1 MADAANNAES
11 FSNGRKMNEL
21 SSGYRLGVDIG
32 GTFTDF
38 VLEEVGTG
46 TLHLGKTLTTP
57 SDPSDAV
64 IYGLRSLLATTGIA
78 ASKIGLVVHG
88 TTLGTNA
95 VIERTGARTG
105 LLTTAGFID
114 ILTIAREARYD
125 HYDLQLELP
134 KPLVKRSWRRGITER
149 IDSDGKVRT
158 PLDREQVLHEI
169 AILRDAGVES
179 IAICYL
185 HAHKNGEHEAATAAL
200 IKEVAPGLAVSCSH
214 EVAPEI
220 REYERTST
228 TVINAYLQPIVER
241 YLVRLATRLTDMGVA
256 GTLHLMLSSGLLTTV
271 QQAQRF
277 PTRLIESGPA
287 GGVML
292 ARTYSTMTGYPN
304 LIAFDMGGTTAKASL
319 IHHGEVEVAREFEV
333 ARLHR
338 FKRGSGFPVRVP
350 CVEIEEIGTGGG
362 SIAWID
368 QFRQIQVGPRS
379 AGSVPGPACYG
390 CGGKDPT
397 VTDADLVL
405 GYLDP
410 EYFLGGEMRLDIEAS
425 RRAIHDG
432 IAMPLGITLAQAAW
446 GIHRIANE
454 DMANAFRIHAMEH
467 GRDFSRYA
475 LLCFGGAG
483 PVHAYG
489 VARILRSPAV
499 LSPTS
504 AGVASSLGF
513 LVAPV
518 ATETSRSY
526 VARLDRIDWHH
537 LAQLLDEME
546 RSGRRFLAQ
555 AGLEDVEVSVRR
567 TADMQY
573 VGQMHDISVPIP
585 NGTLTK
591 NDEERLHE
599 AFFTRYRDLF
609 QRAAVLPVEALTWRV
624 TVSALAYSPLAAKP
638 NQKVAKRDKKAER
651 KAWFPEFRDYVTT
664 DVYDRYALNP
674 GDEMVGPAIVEER
687 ESTLVIG
694 PGARIIVDPH
704 GMLVV
709 EPPKGPTESPA

>member
-1 MADAANNAES
+1 MSEVGLN
-11 FSNGRKMNEL
+11 R
-21 SSGYRLGVDIG
+21 YRLGVDIG

-38 VLEEVGTG
+38 VLEEIGTG
-46 TLHLGKTLTTP
+46 KLHLGKALTTP

-64 IYGLRSLLATTGIA
+64 ISGLRDLLAATGIA
-78 ASKIGLVVHG
+78 AGDIGLVVHG

-95 VIERTGARTG
+95 VIERTGAQTG
-105 LLTTAGFID
+105 LLTTEGFID
-114 ILTIAREARYD
+114 VLTIAREARYD
-125 HYDLQLELP
+125 HYDLQIELP
-134 KPLVKRSWRRGITER
+134 QPLVKRNWRRGVTER
-149 IDSDGKVRT
+149 IDSSGKVLM
-158 PLDREQVLHEI
+158 PLDRTQLLRQIEF
-169 AILRDAGVES
+169 LRDAGVES
-179 IAICYL
+179 IAVCYL
-185 HAHKNGEHEAATAAL
+185 HAHKNGQHEAATAAL
-200 IKEVAPGLAVSCSH
+200 INEVAPGLSVSCSYQ
-214 EVAPEI
+214 VAPEI

-228 TVINAYLQPIVER
+228 TVINAYLQPIMER
-241 YLVRLATRLTDMGVA
+241 YLSRLAARLSEIGV
-256 GTLHLMLSSGLLTTV
+256 GCTLHLMLSSGLLTTV
-271 QQAQRF
+271 QEAQRF

-287 GGVML
+287 GGVMF
-292 ARTYSTMTGYPN
+292 AGTYSAMTGYPD

-368 QFRQIQVGPRS
+368 RLRQVQVGPRS

-390 CGGKDPT
+390 RGGQNPT

-410 EYFLGGEMRLDIEAS
+410 NYFLGGEMRLDIEAS
-425 RRAIHDG
+425 CRAIQDV
-432 IAMPLGITLAQAAW
+432 IATPLGLTLAQAAW
-446 GIHRIANE
+446 SIHRVANE

-467 GRDFSRYA
+467 GRDASRYA

-489 VARILRSPAV
+489 VGRILRSPAV

-504 AGVASSLGF
+504 AGVASALGF

-518 ATETSRSY
+518 ATEITRAY
-526 VARLDRIDWHH
+526 VARLDRIDWEH
-537 LAQLLDEME
+537 LAQILSEME
-546 RSGRRFLAQ
+546 QSGRRFLTE
-555 AGLEDVEVSVRR
+555 AGLKDVEMVVRR

-585 NGTLTK
+585 NGVLGID
-591 NDEERLHE
+591 DEERLRQ
-599 AFFTRYRDLF
+599 AFLTRYRDLF
-609 QRAAVLPVEALTWRV
+609 QRAARLPIEALTWRI
-624 TVSALAYSPLAAKP
+624 TVSVAAPTPFLAKP
-638 NQKVAKRDKKAER
+638 LRGLAKPAKKGER
-651 KAWFPEFRDYVTT
+651 KAWFPEIRDYVTT
-664 DVYDRYALNP
+664 DVFDRYLLAP
-674 GDEMVGPAIVEER
+674 GDGLAGPAIVEER
-687 ESTLVIG
+687 ESTFVVG
-694 PGARIIVDPH
+694 PGARIIVNPH

-709 EPPKGPTESPA
+709 EPPEGPRETDA